1 MKTLSEHK
9 TALKNKKA
17 ERGGTADHCRLST
30 SSCKPDFG
38 ITKTA
43 QRRQRVYYDPCEET
57 SINNI

>member
-38 ITKTA
+38 ITKTVHRGDKEYITIPVKK
-43 QRRQRVYYDPCEET
+43 QV
-57 SINNI
+57 